1 MNVTTIKD
9 IAKIAGVSHSTVSRA
24 LNNSSALNEE
34 TKKRILEIAKNLNYT
49 PNTSARS
56 LVLSKS
62 YNIGVFFS
70 SIYDGTSSSF
80 FHNVIKSISEKVGS
94 NYNIIVKSIDT
105 YIESYNSINPKNFDG
120 IIVVSQK
127 KEDDSFIKKVIE
139 KMIPVVVLNREVK
152 DLEVNN
158 IVSNE
163 IIGVYE
169 GIKHLINLGH
179 KDIAIIEGKEDF
191 ESTKVRRKGYLKAF
205 SEFKI
210 DIMNEFIV
218 KGDYGLE
225 SGYLRAKDL
234 LKLEHKPSV
243 IFAFNDD
250 MALGAMKAILEG
262 GLRVPEDISILGFDG
277 SVFSHYLTPS
287 ISTIKRPIEEICYY
301 GVKILFNIMK
311 NKNVEIEK
319 KSFKTFF
326 IERDSILPK
335 K

>member
-1 MNVTTIKD
+1 MNVTIKD
-9 IAKIAGVSHSTVSRA
+9 IAEIAGVSHSTVSRA
-24 LNNSSALNEE
+24 LNNSPALKEE
-34 TKKRILEIAKNLNYT
+34 TKKRILEIARNLNYT

-80 FHNVIKSISEKVGS
+80 FHNVIKSISERIEGK
-94 NYNIIVKSIDT
+94 YNIIVKSIDT
-105 YIESYNSINPKNFDG
+105 YTESYNSINPKNFDG

-127 KEDDSFIKKVIE
+127 KEDDNFIRKVINN
-139 KMIPVVVLNREVK
+139 KIPIVVLNRKVE
-152 DLEVNN
+152 DLNVNN
-158 IVSNE
+158 VVSNE

-179 KDIAIIEGKEDF
+179 KEIAIIEGKEDF
-191 ESTKVRRKGYLKAF
+191 ESTKIRRQGYLKAF
-205 SEFKI
+205 NECNINVK
-210 DIMNEFIV
+210 DEFIV

-234 LKLEHKPSV
+234 LKIDHKPSA

-250 MALGAMKAILEG
+250 MALGAMKAILEE
-262 GLRVPEDISILGFDG
+262 GLKVPQDISILGFDG
-277 SVFSHYLTPS
+277 SVFSHYLTPA
-287 ISTIKRPIEEICYY
+287 ISTIKRQTEKICCY
-301 GVKILFNIMK
+301 GVEILLDIIENRNLK
-311 NKNVEIEK
+311 IEK
-319 KSFKTFF
+319 KSFDTFL